1 MAIAVVF
8 AVISPFGSALA
19 ETFAYPQDGGTGTST
34 PPTYGQLLVG
44 NANGTY
50 TLTATSS
57 LNITVAGDGVG
68 NWFTPVSYGN
78 ATSTTIGFLNGF
90 LSTASSTF
98 SHLGTGGLAVNNGLV
113 YNAATSTL
121 STITG
126 TLSIAKGGTGVTSI
140 TGDRLWY
147 SNDDGS
153 ALLEIATS
161 SLSIGGNAGT
171 ATALFANGANCSAG
185 NYPLGVDASGAVE
198 DCTAASTGTVTSIAT
213 TYPITGGT
221 ITTTGTLGIAFGTTT
236 ANTWAETQTFTK
248 AIVINEGT
256 TATSTFAGNVEVTG
270 NLQVDG
276 QFFAPVTLVTS
287 GNTTI
292 DGNLTVTGQTTLN
305 TSLTGLAYTS
315 SGVVSA
321 ITNGTIGTTGVLGL
335 SAGVP
340 AYVATSTL
348 YGVNGISNS
357 ALANSTISGVALG
370 SNLAN
375 LTNDVTLVG
384 SSYNGS
390 GAISDWGL
398 NLANANT
405 WSVLQQ
411 FALASSTQFSA
422 ATEMF
427 YINSVG
433 RVQAKDTTNGW
444 SGVVSPTH
452 SFGFTMATTTTWTG
466 TSSAAYVIAA
476 GTSMPFAGTLRS
488 VYCNATTTGAYLGV
502 KPFIG
507 TSAPTPSYFV
517 ASNTPGIISFTANN
531 TFTKGQV
538 ISAYVG
544 SSTAATANVGIT
556 CTFDATETY

>member
-1 MAIAVVF
+1 MTNLLKYSPSLLAIAVVF

-50 TLTATSS
+50 TLPATSS

-126 TLSIAKGGTGVTSI
+126 TLSIAKGGTGLTSI

-185 NYPLGVDASGAVE
+185 NYPLGVNASGAVE

-236 ANTWAETQTFTK
+236 VNTWAETQTFTK

-256 TATSTFAGNVEVTG
+256 TATSTFAGNVKVTG

-276 QFFAPVTLVTS
+276 AFFAPVTLVTS
-287 GNTTI
+287 GNVNI
-292 DGNLTVTGQTTLN
+292 AGNLGVTGSVDLDTF
-305 TSLTGLAYTS
+305 TSALLITGAGGDVAEYAGTSCTNQAFTALSALGAATCSSINNDWWSGTDLSVANGGTGVSTFTSSQLLYGNGTAALSSVATSSLAVGASITS
-315 SGVVSA
+315 SGTLGAQVGGTVSS
-321 ITNGTIGTTGVLGL
+321 L
-335 SAGVP
+335 S
-340 AYVATSTL
+340 
-348 YGVNGISNS
+348 
-357 ALANSTISGVALG
+357 
-370 SNLAN
+370 
-375 LTNDVTLVG
+375 
-384 SSYNGS
+384 
-390 GAISDWGL
+390 L
-398 NLANANT
+398 NMANANT
-405 WSVLQQ
+405 WTALQT
-411 FALASSTQFSA
+411 FGNASTTQIGSTGSA
-422 ATEMF
+422 
-427 YINSVG
+427 
-433 RVQAKDTTNGW
+433 
-444 SGVVSPTH
+444 
-452 SFGFTMATTTTWTG
+452 
-466 TSSAAYVIAA
+466 
-476 GTSMPFAGTLRS
+476 
-488 VYCNATTTGAYLGV
+488 
-502 KPFIG
+502 
-507 TSAPTPSYFV
+507 
-517 ASNTPGIISFTANN
+517 
-531 TFTKGQV
+531 
-538 ISAYVG
+538 
-544 SSTAATANVGIT
+544 
-556 CTFDATETY
+556 